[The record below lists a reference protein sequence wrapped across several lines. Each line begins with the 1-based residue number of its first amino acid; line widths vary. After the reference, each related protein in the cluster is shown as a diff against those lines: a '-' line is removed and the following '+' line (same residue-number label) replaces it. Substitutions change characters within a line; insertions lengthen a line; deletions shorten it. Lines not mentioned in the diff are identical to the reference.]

1 MQKTKGQLSIEE
13 REAIQTGLWAK
24 RSIRDIA
31 RELERPPSTV
41 SREIARNTL
50 GLKPKYIPRLAQER
64 AKERVLN
71 RGRRQRL
78 KSQEIR
84 DYVLVMLKSH
94 YSPEQIAGRIYIDI
108 PGTKISYEAIYKYI
122 YAQYHRD
129 GYGRCTG
136 DDLRIYLKRH
146 HKTRHPKYLPFRPQ
160 RLKIVDAVSISERP
174 KEVELR
180 EKIGH
185 WEGDSVISSSS
196 KYRLNTLVERKSG
209 LLFVTKINNGTALET
224 SQAVISRLTSLPK
237 NKRQTLTLD
246 NGSENSGH
254 KIITTNLGTK
264 CYFARPY
271 HSWERGTNEN
281 TNGLIRYYFPKKTD
295 FAKISEEDI
304 KRVETI
310 LNNRPRKRLH
320 WLTPNEV
327 FNGRSVALK
336 C

>member
-1 MQKTKGQLSIEE
+1 MQKTRGQLSIEE
-13 REAIQTGLWAK
+13 REAIQAGLWAK

-31 RELERPPSTV
+31 RELNRPASTV
-41 SREIARNTL
+41 SREINRNAL
-50 GLKPKYIPRLAQER
+50 GLKPKYIPRLAHER
-64 AKERVLN
+64 AKGRILN
-71 RGRRQRL
+71 RGRRERL
-78 KSQEIR
+78 KSPEIR
-84 DYVLVMLKSH
+84 DYVLKMLQRH
-94 YSPEQIAGRIYIDI
+94 YSPEQIAGRINIDI

-136 DDLRIYLKRH
+136 EDLRVYLKRH
-146 HKTRHPKYLPFRPQ
+146 HKTRHPKYIPFRPQ
-160 RLKIVDAVSISERP
+160 RLKIIDAISISKRP
-174 KEVELR
+174 QEIELR
-180 EKIGH
+180 EKIGR
-185 WEGDSVISSSS
+185 WEGDSVISCQS

-209 LLFVTKINNGTALET
+209 LLFMTKINNGTALET
-224 SQAVISRLTSLPK
+224 SQAVISRLSGLPK
-237 NKRQTLTLD
+237 RKRQTLTLD
-246 NGSENSGH
+246 NGPENFGH
-254 KIITTNLGTK
+254 KIITKNIGTK

-281 TNGLIRYYFPKKTD
+281 TNGLIRYYFPKRTD
-295 FAKISEEDI
+295 FAKISEDEI

-327 FNGRSVALK
+327 FSGQSVALK

>member
-1 MQKTKGQLSIEE
+1 MKKTKGQLSIEE
-13 REAIQTGLWAK
+13 REAIQAGLWAK

-31 RELERPPSTV
+31 RELNRPASTI
-41 SREIARNTL
+41 SREINRNAL

-64 AKERVLN
+64 AKERILN
-71 RGRRQRL
+71 RGRRERL

-84 DYVLVMLKSH
+84 DYVLKMLQGH
-94 YSPEQIAGRIYIDI
+94 YSPEQIAGRINIDI
-108 PGTKISYEAIYKYI
+108 PGAKISYEAIYKYI
-122 YAQYHRD
+122 YTQYHRD

-136 DDLRIYLKRH
+136 EDLRIYLKRR
-146 HKTRHPKYLPFRPQ
+146 HKTRHPKYIPFRPQ
-160 RLKIVDAVSISERP
+160 RLKIIDAVPISKRP
-174 KEVELR
+174 QEIELR

-185 WEGDSVISSSS
+185 WEGDSVVSCQS

-209 LLFVTKINNGTALET
+209 LLFMTKINNGTASET
-224 SQAVISRLTSLPK
+224 SRAVISRLSGLRK
-237 NKRQTLTLD
+237 RERQTLTLD
-246 NGSENSGH
+246 NGSENAGH
-254 KIITTNLGTK
+254 KIITKNIGTK

-295 FAKISEEDI
+295 FAKISEDEI

-327 FNGRSVALK
+327 FSGQSVALK